1 MEILL
6 NRWRGTGDLFSIGS
20 FRITGTMLYVIYFI
34 IFAYILSGSYVV
46 ALFTGAM
53 FLAGES
59 VGFGKWVGYLCYPEE
74 KVLEKEYLDKEGYGF
89 PYIHYI
95 ANFIA
100 PERENFSAYCN
111 TAIALRG
118 LFWGA
123 VLYLGLYIG
132 EANIINAF
140 VFIYN
145 ILPYFDILPYA
156 VATNEITIS
165 LVTYM
170 ISILIWTIG
179 FPLACL
185 FSRYT
190 KEKII
195 KNKFISINDRWESQ
209 EIYYGMFQMIA
220 NAVIVY
226 TILY

>member
-1 MEILL
+1 MEPIL
-6 NRWRGTGDLFSIGS
+6 NRWRGTGDIFNVYK
-20 FRITGTMLYVIYFI
+20 FMVTGTMIYAIYLALLFGLVTGSVII
-34 IFAYILSGSYVV
+34 GVV
-46 ALFTGAM
+46 TLIG

-100 PERENFSAYCN
+100 PERENFNAYCN

-123 VLYLGLYIG
+123 LLYLGLYIG

-140 VFIYN
+140 VFVYN

-165 LVTYM
+165 LATY
-170 ISILIWTIG
+170 IVAILIWTIG

-220 NAVIVY
+220 NYIIVY